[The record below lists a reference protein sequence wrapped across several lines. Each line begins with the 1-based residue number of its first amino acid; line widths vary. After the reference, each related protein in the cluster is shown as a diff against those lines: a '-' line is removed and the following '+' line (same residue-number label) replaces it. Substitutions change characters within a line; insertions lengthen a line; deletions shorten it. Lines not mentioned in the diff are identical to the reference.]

1 MGLNIPS
8 SGGSSNGWKKT
19 DWVSVADVSATGTTT
34 ADSATMALIFGGLED
49 FAEAVIEVKYS
60 QSSNVGGASK
70 TWVMLTGSSST
81 FLANDSVATDIFTP
95 SNFANEVARE
105 RKHLI
110 KLSLF
115 QSSLSYST
123 DRIAVKVRTKGN
135 DANSVSTVTNIK
147 ARLLYLKA

>member
-8 SGGSSNGWKKT
+8 SSSSNGWKKT
-19 DWVSVADVSATGTTT
+19 DWVSVADITATGTTFVE
-34 ADSATMALIFGGLED
+34 SLPMALIFGGLED
-49 FAEAVIEVKYS
+49 FVDAVVEVRYS

-70 TWVMLTGSSST
+70 TWVMLTGTPST

-95 SNFANEVARE
+95 SNYANEVARE
-105 RKHLI
+105 RRHLI

-123 DRIAVKVRTKGN
+123 DRIAAKVRTKGN

-147 ARLLYLKA
+147 ARLLYLKL